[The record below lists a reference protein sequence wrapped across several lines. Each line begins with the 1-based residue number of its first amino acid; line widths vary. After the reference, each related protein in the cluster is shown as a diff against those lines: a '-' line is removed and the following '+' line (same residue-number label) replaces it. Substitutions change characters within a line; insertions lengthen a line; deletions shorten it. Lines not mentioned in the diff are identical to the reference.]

1 MITSR
6 KCDAYSIPFVS
17 KVDNYEDMYA
27 EESDRILQVAATSF
41 EDAQAQNHPSLREF
55 PSKSALHL
63 YIFHSPFQ
71 QLAFPAWANEVP
83 TQSLGFRGH

>member
-1 MITSR
+1 M
-6 KCDAYSIPFVS
+6 PFVS